1 MQGQIKT
8 FLTFGELAKQL
19 GNSDLSDLAR
29 AHTDAVPTQ
38 EARTGISAFMMKHLG
53 AAVTPKA
60 YAQGNMQTSTP
71 AYDLPT
77 GMALGKQQNFGMD
90 FGAGVDVPT
99 DLGTFGLGGRGHA
112 YAGSVTHPDE
122 LRQYLQ
128 PGDPMKQSWSG
139 SGLDSIQGTYTSPPT
154 SYYPEGKYAASIDV
168 NNNRATGGFFED
180 PSVSGRLKIR
190 F

>member
-1 MQGQIKT
+1 MQEQIKT
-8 FLTFGELAKQL
+8 FKAFGDLAKQL

-38 EARTGISAFMMKHLG
+38 EVRGSLSALMMKNLG
-53 AAVTPKA
+53 VTPRA
-60 YAQGNMQTSTP
+60 FASGGMTAQTP
-71 AYDLPT
+71 RYDLPS

-90 FGAGVDVPT
+90 FGAGVDIPT

-122 LRQYLQ
+122 LRQYMEA
-128 PGDPMKQSWSG
+128 GDPMKQSWSG
-139 SGLDSIQGTYTSPPT
+139 SGLDSIQGTYSSPPT
-154 SYYPEGKYAASIDV
+154 PYYPQGKYGASIDV
-168 NNNRATGGFFED
+168 NNNRDTGGFFED
-180 PSVSGRLKIR
+180 PSVAGRLKIR